1 MFPVS
6 HDSCILLYCNL
17 VCYTLKVWDCHNFGS
32 NLQIFLSG
40 TLFFN
45 FDAYKMGQLF
55 ELIKNFILT
64 FLLSRNVFSFQM
76 KLRILKYIDALRIR
90 TQCMC
95 EFMHQFRKFF
105 LVLNLFFHPI
115 FYYLPRKSQWTVFLV
130 CKELNS
136 PIVFQLLK

>member
-1 MFPVS
+1 MLNTYLPNTHDMFPVS

-95 EFMHQFRKFF
+95 EFMH
-105 LVLNLFFHPI
+105 
-115 FYYLPRKSQWTVFLV
+115 
-130 CKELNS
+130 
-136 PIVFQLLK
+136 